1 MNAGFRI
8 LKTHNQWCTFCHN
21 DPNEHHQESDDDCA
35 QFQGLVTQVDRL
47 VALFGDGKGLLGSL
61 CEGVPAVLGLIGVQ
75 ST

>member
-21 DPNEHHQESDDDCA
+21 DPNEHNQESDDDCA

-47 VALFGDGKGLLGSL
+47 VSLFGD
-61 CEGVPAVLGLIGVQ
+61 
-75 ST
+75 